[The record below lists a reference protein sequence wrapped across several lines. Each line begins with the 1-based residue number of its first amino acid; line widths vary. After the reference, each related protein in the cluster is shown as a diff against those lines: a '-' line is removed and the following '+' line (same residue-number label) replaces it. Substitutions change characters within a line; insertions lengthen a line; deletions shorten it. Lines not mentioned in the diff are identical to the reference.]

1 MTPLT
6 SVIVFVLAVGAVG
19 GIEQVNQGIHRPA
32 RIESQEQRAERE
44 EWREVCI
51 EEYSSDGTDETE
63 TPMST
68 DEIEACIDFALEHGD
83 I

>member
-6 SVIVFVLAVGAVG
+6 SVLVFIFAVGAVG

-32 RIESQEQRAERE
+32 RIESQAERAERA
-44 EWREVCI
+44 EWREACI

-63 TPMST
+63 TPMSIK
-68 DEIEACIDFALEHGD
+68 EIEACVDFAMEYGD

>member
-6 SVIVFVLAVGAVG
+6 SVLVFIFAVGAVG

-32 RIESQEQRAERE
+32 RIESQAERAERA

-51 EEYSSDGTDETE
+51 EE
-63 TPMST
+63 TPNASA
-68 DEIEACIDFALEHGD
+68 DEIEACVSFALDHGD

>member
-6 SVIVFVLAVGAVG
+6 SVLVFIFAIGAVG

-32 RIESQEQRAERE
+32 RIESSVEANERD
-44 EWREVCI
+44 EWREACADEIDESDRLGAI
-51 EEYSSDGTDETE
+51 EQ
-63 TPMST
+63 
-68 DEIEACIDFALEHGD
+68 IEACVDFALENGD